1 MQPMVADRHTLEVVP
16 LLDPLD
22 KAARKS
28 LEQRARWV
36 RYSANDTIID
46 RESESRDVYFVVE
59 GRVRVVNFSLSG
71 REISFDEMEAGGV
84 FGELAALDGQ
94 PRSATVV
101 ALGDTLAASVSP
113 DTFVNLLHDHPDM
126 AISVMRE
133 LAKIVR
139 TSTDRIMD
147 LSTLGAHNRVHSE
160 ILREARAVAGDDANE
175 ARISPIPVHADIAA
189 RVSTTRETVARV
201 LSDLAKQD
209 LVKREKDALVVLDI
223 ERLEDVVA
231 EVRDF

>member
-1 MQPMVADRHTLEVVP
+1 MTGSDHSLAGVPFLE
-16 LLDPLD
+16 PLD
-22 KAARKS
+22 ESARKS

-36 RYSANDTIID
+36 RHRAGETIID
-46 RESESRDVYFVVE
+46 RESDSRDVYFVVE
-59 GRVRVVNFSLSG
+59 GRARVVNFSLSG
-71 REISFDEMEAGGV
+71 REISFDEIEPGGV

-113 DTFVNLLHDHPDM
+113 DTFVNMLRDHPDM
-126 AISVMRE
+126 AIGLMQE

-139 TSTDRIMD
+139 ASTGRIMD

-160 ILREARAVAGDDANE
+160 ILREARVNADDEANE
-175 ARISPIPVHADIAA
+175 ARISPIPVHSDIAA

-201 LSDLAKQD
+201 LSDLAKQG
-209 LVKREKDALVVLDI
+209 LVKREKDALVVLDL
-223 ERLEDVVA
+223 ERLEDLVD

>member
-1 MQPMVADRHTLEVVP
+1 MSGSTNSLSGVP
-16 LLDPLD
+16 FLDPLD
-22 KAARKS
+22 EPARKS

-36 RYSANDTIID
+36 RHNPGETIID
-46 RESESRDVYFVVE
+46 RESDSRDVYFVVE

-71 REISFDEMEAGGV
+71 REISFDEIEPGGV

-101 ALGDTLAASVSP
+101 ALADTLVASVSP
-113 DTFVNLLHDHPDM
+113 DTFVNLLRDHPDM
-126 AISVMRE
+126 AITLMQE

-139 TSTDRIMD
+139 ASTGRIMD

-160 ILREARAVAGDDANE
+160 ILREARASTDDDESNE

-201 LSDLAKQD
+201 LSDLAKQG
-209 LVKREKDALVVLDI
+209 LVKREKDALVVLDL
-223 ERLEDVVA
+223 ERLEDLVD

>member
-1 MQPMVADRHTLEVVP
+1 MTGSEHSLSSIAFLA
-16 LLDPLD
+16 PLD
-22 KAARKS
+22 DAARKS
-28 LEQRARWV
+28 LEQSARWV
-36 RYSANDTIID
+36 RYKPNETIID

-59 GRVRVVNFSLSG
+59 GRVRVVNFSMSG
-71 REISFDEMEAGGV
+71 REVTFDEMEAGGV

-94 PRSATVV
+94 PRSAGVV
-101 ALGDTLAASVSP
+101 SLTDTLLALVSP
-113 DTFVNLLHDHPDM
+113 DTFVNLLRDHPDM
-126 AISVMRE
+126 AISLMQE

-139 TSTDRIMD
+139 TATGRIMD

-160 ILREARAVAGDDANE
+160 ILREARACADNESNE

-201 LSDLAKQD
+201 LSDLARQK
-209 LVKREKDALVVLDI
+209 LVKREKDALVVLDL
-223 ERLEDVVA
+223 ERLEDLVE

>member
-1 MQPMVADRHTLEVVP
+1 MNGPAHSLENIEF
-16 LLDPLD
+16 LDPLD
-22 KAARKS
+22 ASARKS

-36 RYSANDTIID
+36 RHKQGETIID
-46 RESESRDVYFVVE
+46 RESESRDVYFVVD
-59 GRVRVVNFSLSG
+59 GRARVVNFSLSG
-71 REISFDEMEAGGV
+71 REISFDDIEKGGV

-101 ALGDTLAASVSP
+101 ALTDTLVATISP
-113 DTFVNLLHDHPDM
+113 DTFVNLLRDHPDM
-126 AISVMRE
+126 AISMMQG

-139 TSTDRIMD
+139 ASTGRIMD

-160 ILREARAVAGDDANE
+160 ILREARSCADDEANQ

-201 LSDLAKQD
+201 LSDLAKQG
-209 LVKREKDALVVLDI
+209 LVKREKDALVVLDL
-223 ERLEDVVA
+223 ERLEDLVDD
-231 EVRDF
+231 VRDF